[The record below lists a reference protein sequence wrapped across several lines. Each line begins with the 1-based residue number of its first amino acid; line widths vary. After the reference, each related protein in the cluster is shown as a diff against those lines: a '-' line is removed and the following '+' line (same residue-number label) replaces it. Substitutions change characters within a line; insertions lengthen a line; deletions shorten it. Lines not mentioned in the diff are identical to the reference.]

1 MFNNPLTG
9 YIVCLGI
16 VVAVLVLVYLKV
28 TGFTIGQEMTN
39 EFIYSTTR

>member
-16 VVAVLVLVYLKV
+16 IVAVLVLVYLKA
-28 TGFTIGQEMTN
+28 TGFTIG
-39 EFIYSTTR
+39 